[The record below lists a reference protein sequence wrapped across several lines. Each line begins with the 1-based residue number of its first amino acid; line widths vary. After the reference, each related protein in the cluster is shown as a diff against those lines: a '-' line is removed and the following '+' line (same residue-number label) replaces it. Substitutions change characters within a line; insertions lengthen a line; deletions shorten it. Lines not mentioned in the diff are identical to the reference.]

1 MKCVEVGGFLAQKG
15 DDEGGNGLV
24 IALGGRVPRLEQ
36 LLVIRHQTLNL
47 NRVSVVNTP
56 KPFLCGKRKEERG
69 GGSSSSSRSS
79 SSSSS
84 RRRRRRRRRRK
95 E

>member
-1 MKCVEVGGFLAQKG
+1 VKCVEVGGFLAQKG

-56 KPFLCGKRKEERG
+56 KPFLCGKRKEDR
-69 GGSSSSSRSS
+69 GSSSS

-84 RRRRRRRRRRK
+84 RGRRRRRRRK

>member
-56 KPFLCGKRKEERG
+56 KPFLCGKRKEDR
-69 GGSSSSSRSS
+69 GSSSS

-84 RRRRRRRRRRK
+84 RGRRRRRRRK